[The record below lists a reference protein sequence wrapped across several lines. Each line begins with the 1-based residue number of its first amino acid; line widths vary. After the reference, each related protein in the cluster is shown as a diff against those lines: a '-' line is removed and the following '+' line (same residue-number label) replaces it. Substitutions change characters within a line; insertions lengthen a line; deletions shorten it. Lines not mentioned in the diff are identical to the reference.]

1 MYPRYLWSQS
11 FLRDFDIRIPFDPSK
26 CVLIWILMWMSV
38 FWHRSPKSSLS
49 LTCHSILIK
58 DKQDQSCEAGLWR
71 IGSIVCVHHL
81 LAYAVPIF
89 QFANFPMT
97 FRQKDFYNA
106 SEKRKLFSGGWQN
119 EKKVWENIEMY
130 YAWKKRTQTNAKSAG
145 FDLRSQ
151 RPEDHSKLAFSAF
164 CFFLL
169 MNNSDWDFK

>member
-1 MYPRYLWSQS
+1 M
-11 FLRDFDIRIPFDPSK
+11 

-71 IGSIVCVHHL
+71 IGSIVHHL

-130 YAWKKRTQTNAKSAG
+130 YAWKNV
-145 FDLRSQ
+145 LRLMQSLQ
-151 RPEDHSKLAFSAF
+151 VLTSGHKGQKTTPSWPFRPFVSSYWWIIQIETLSSLT
-164 CFFLL
+164 
-169 MNNSDWDFK
+169 